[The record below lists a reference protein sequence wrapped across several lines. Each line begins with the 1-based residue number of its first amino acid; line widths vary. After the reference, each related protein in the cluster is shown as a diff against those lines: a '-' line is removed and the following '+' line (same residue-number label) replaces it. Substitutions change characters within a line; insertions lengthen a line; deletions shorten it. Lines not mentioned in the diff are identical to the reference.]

1 MYTNRATWFAEM
13 ATANPTASFP
23 NGAAVI
29 GHSQTKEDEQE
40 AKDDGESGMAVN
52 LVGISL
58 NLV

>member
-40 AKDDGESGMAVN
+40 AKDGGESGMAV
-52 LVGISL
+52 S
-58 NLV
+58 